1 MVITIG
7 REFGSGGKYIGE
19 KLAQDLN
26 MKLYGKEILNKVSEE
41 SGIDLK
47 LLEQVDEKQEQ
58 SFWYTFAMSMY
69 AEEDSITSLTEA
81 PTNELLFIEQ
91 AKVIEEL
98 ADTEDCI
105 IIGRCSNVI
114 LGNREDVINIFV
126 YSSDFDFKV
135 DRKMQYGN
143 FSERNEAISVIQRT
157 DNERA
162 AYYNYFT
169 KQRWG
174 DREGYDLMIDTSKIG
189 VDNAVELIKEYVK
202 LVNKNNK

>member
-26 MKLYGKEILNKVSEE
+26 LKLYDKEILTKVSED
-41 SGIDLK
+41 SGMDMK
-47 LLEQVDEKQEQ
+47 LLEEVDDKQEQ

-69 AEEDSITSLTEA
+69 SSEDSITSLTEI
-81 PTNELLFIEQ
+81 PTNDRLFIEQ

-98 ADTEDCI
+98 ARTEDCI
-105 IIGRCSNVI
+105 IIGRCSNII
-114 LGNREDVINIFV
+114 LGNKEDVINVFV

-135 DRKMQYGN
+135 NRKMQYGN
-143 FSERNEAISVIQRT
+143 MSDRSEAIRLIQHT

-162 AYYNYFT
+162 TYYNYFT
-169 KQRWG
+169 KQKWG
-174 DREGYDLMIDTSKIG
+174 DRMCYDLMIDTAKVG
-189 VDNAVELIKEYVK
+189 VNGAVEIIKKYVEIFK
-202 LVNKNNK
+202 NK